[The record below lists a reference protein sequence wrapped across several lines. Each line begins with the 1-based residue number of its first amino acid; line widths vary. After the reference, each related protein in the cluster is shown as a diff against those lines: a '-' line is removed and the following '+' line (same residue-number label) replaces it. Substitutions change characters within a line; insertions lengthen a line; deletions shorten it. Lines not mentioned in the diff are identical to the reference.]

1 MTAATQ
7 PRQYLPSSTDA
18 MAAVNPALRRE
29 VIAIYKELLY
39 LGREYPLGFG
49 YFRPRLH
56 GAFMAKAGER
66 DEDAIRRGIDQ
77 AHYVKKGTCSTF
89 SPTLMLMLCRNR
101 GLVRFISFTP
111 V

>member
-1 MTAATQ
+1 
-7 PRQYLPSSTDA
+7 

-77 AHYVKKGTCSTF
+77 AHYVKKEIEALYYLKRYR
-89 SPTLMLMLCRNR
+89 TLRKR
-101 GLVRFISFTP
+101 YDADA
-111 V
+111 